1 MLEKLGLI
9 SQFFTSKSDKQT
21 ITVRILP
28 NISRSKNN
36 DTIKVGQLREYDM
49 RDIFLEKSYKNV
61 VLTLF
66 SDPFLENQKCT
77 CLWISKAKFY
87 TNYIFIN

>member
-49 RDIFLEKSYKNV
+49 RDTFLEK
-61 VLTLF
+61 
-66 SDPFLENQKCT
+66 
-77 CLWISKAKFY
+77 
-87 TNYIFIN
+87 